1 MDETK
6 LFQLEV
12 PAIIHSDLSRKK
24 GGSLKYDLYSKRS
37 SLAEREPADYH
48 KYKWSSVR
56 LGRRESVVKIDTS
69 ANGGPFPATQQPI
82 KVIGKEVT
90 ALYFCPLLASNFWL
104 TLLYMYVL
112 KFCKRSR
119 VILFWLHTLPTCVR
133 L

>member
-1 MDETK
+1 MEECKMETK

-37 SLAEREPADYH
+37 SLVERDVVEGH

-56 LGRRESVVKIDTS
+56 LGRRPGSEKRESVVKIDAS
-69 ANGGPFPATQQPI
+69 ANGGPFPANQQPI

-90 ALYFCPLLASNFWL
+90 PV
-104 TLLYMYVL
+104 TLCTFEGIDVGSVVVV
-112 KFCKRSR
+112 SR
-119 VILFWLHTLPTCVR
+119 LCGR
-133 L
+133 